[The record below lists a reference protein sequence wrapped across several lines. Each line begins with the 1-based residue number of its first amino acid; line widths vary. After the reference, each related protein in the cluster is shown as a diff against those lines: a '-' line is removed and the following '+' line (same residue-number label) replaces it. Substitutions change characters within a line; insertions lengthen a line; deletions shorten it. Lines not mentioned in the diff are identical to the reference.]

1 VSDSGQVHVLVTGG
15 ATGIG
20 LGITQHLLSKGMR
33 VSVCS
38 RRPEPLKA
46 AAALGAEAVQWD
58 LTQTNGLIQKLT
70 PLTHLVHCAGNDN
83 NDHIGRWHKSAF
95 QDTLALHA
103 VAAAMLMQ
111 DWAAQAPAG
120 GCFVGVSSTL
130 GRRSAPGKAAYAAA
144 KAAMLSIC
152 QSGAIELAPGLRVN
166 AVLPGVV
173 ETDMTR
179 VPRSPG
185 ADVQAQLAGLAALHP
200 LGRLGTASEVAVA
213 VAYLLEAQ
221 WTTGAELV
229 VDGGLSL

>member
-1 VSDSGQVHVLVTGG
+1 MNDHVLVTGG

-20 LGITQHLLSKGMR
+20 LGITRKLLSEGFQ
-33 VSVCS
+33 VHVCS
-38 RRPEPLKA
+38 RRPGPLKQVQT
-46 AAALGAEAVQWD
+46 LGAQALRWD
-58 LTQTNGLIQKLT
+58 LMQPEGLIQELP

-83 NDHIGRWHKSAF
+83 NDPIGSWRPEAF
-95 QDTLALHA
+95 QQTFALHA
-103 VAAAMLMQ
+103 VAAALLMQ
-111 DWAAQAPAG
+111 EWAAQAPKG

-152 QSGAIELAPGLRVN
+152 QSGAMELAPRGLRVN

-179 VPRSPG
+179 APRSPG
-185 ADVQAQLAGLAALHP
+185 ADVDAQLAFLSGLHP
-200 LGRLGTASEVAVA
+200 LGRLGTAAEVAEA
-213 VAYLLEAQ
+213 VAYLIQAK